1 MSPRDPRVSP
11 APASAPSIGVTRMPG
26 FLCGFLGPEHCP
38 CACTLSAFP
47 VPFPALVPVALLR
60 NVLETRFWLPGE
72 LLLLAF
78 YFGPTSCPGVLS
90 ALVSSLTVIFS
101 LIGLIV
107 PTISSEFWKSV
118 SSASST
124 PLIFFFP
131 SQPWLC
137 SLLPLLQ
144 IPVS

>member
-11 APASAPSIGVTRMPG
+11 APAPSIGVTRMPG